1 MSAEERERVLRNQER
16 WRQMTPEEREQ
27 IRERW
32 RQMSPEERER
42 LRQERQQRRG
52 QP

>member
-1 MSAEERERVLRNQER
+1 
-16 WRQMTPEEREQ
+16 MTPEERER

-32 RQMSPEERER
+32 RQMPPEERER